1 MKNIKYVNN
10 QLIGKCILAGI
21 TKVISYSYFL
31 LISTTGG
38 RITNE
43 QVIQSYLEQIQAM
56 LHRSI

>member
-1 MKNIKYVNN
+1 MYISWYNKSNF
-10 QLIGKCILAGI
+10 
-21 TKVISYSYFL
+21 VIVIFL
-31 LISTTGG
+31 VISTTGG